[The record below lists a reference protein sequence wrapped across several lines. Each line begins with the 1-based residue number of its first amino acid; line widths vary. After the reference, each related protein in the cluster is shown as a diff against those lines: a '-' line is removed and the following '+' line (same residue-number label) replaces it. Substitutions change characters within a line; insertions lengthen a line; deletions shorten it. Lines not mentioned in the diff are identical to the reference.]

1 MIYGTVEEVPR
12 MRVTSVAI
20 VILAGAAFAADPK
33 ISATPG
39 FDIRA
44 LDTAADPCVDFYQ
57 YACGSW
63 IAKNPIPPDR
73 SSWGRFDELYERN
86 QIILRGIL
94 EKYSTA
100 DAKRNPLEQKIGDY
114 YSACMDETGIE
125 KAGLAPLE
133 PELRRIRSLT
143 DKTALA
149 DEIARLHLAGANA
162 LFRFISEQDAK
173 DSTQEIARAD
183 QGGLGLPER
192 DYYVKD
198 DARSVEIRQQY
209 LAHMQKMFALLGESG
224 ERAAADAQIVMDIET
239 ALARASLDLVSR
251 RDPAK
256 TYHKV
261 RTADLAYT
269 LNPAFHWTQYLQAI
283 DAQNIESLN
292 VAVPE
297 FFKQLDGLI
306 NTTELENWK
315 AYLTWHLVRSQAA
328 MLPSA
333 FVNER
338 FNFYGTILT
347 GAKELRPRWKRC
359 VQEADGDLGEALG
372 RKYVEQNFGADSK
385 ERVERMV
392 AALERAMDRDI
403 ADLPWMTPAT
413 KRLALIKLKAI
424 ANKIGYPDQWRDYSS
439 LKIARGDALGNS
451 QRSNAFEFRRELA
464 KIGKPVDRLEWQM
477 TPPTVNAYYDAQM
490 NDINFP
496 AGFLQPPAFDR
507 SMDDAVNFGN
517 IGSTIG
523 HELTHGFDDEG
534 RQFDAKGNL
543 RDWWTADDAREFE
556 KRAACMV
563 DEYSGFTVV
572 DDLKLN
578 GKLTLGENAA
588 DAGGLRIAYMA
599 LLDTLSGKT
608 PPKIDGYTAEQR
620 FFLGYA
626 QGNCEN
632 LRDEIARLLAQTDP
646 HSPGKYRANGVVSN
660 MPEFHKAFGC
670 TAGQPM
676 VRAKA
681 CRVW

>member
-1 MIYGTVEEVPR
+1 
-12 MRVTSVAI
+12 
-20 VILAGAAFAADPK
+20 LAG
-33 ISATPG
+33 S
-39 FDIRA
+39 
-44 LDTAADPCVDFYQ
+44 
-57 YACGSW
+57 
-63 IAKNPIPPDR
+63 
-73 SSWGRFDELYERN
+73 
-86 QIILRGIL
+86 
-94 EKYSTA
+94 
-100 DAKRNPLEQKIGDY
+100 
-114 YSACMDETGIE
+114 
-125 KAGLAPLE
+125 
-133 PELRRIRSLT
+133 
-143 DKTALA
+143 
-149 DEIARLHLAGANA
+149 NA
-162 LFRFISEQDAK
+162 LFHFSSEQDAK

-198 DARSVEIRQQY
+198 DAKSVEIRQQY
-209 LAHMQKMFALLGESG
+209 LAHMQRMFALLGESG

-239 ALARASLDLVSR
+239 ALARASLDVVSR

-256 TYHKV
+256 VYHKI
-261 RTADLAYT
+261 RTADLAHN
-269 LNPAFHWTQYLQAI
+269 LNPSFDWMRYLEGI
-283 DAQNIESLN
+283 SAQNIESLN

-315 AYLTWHLVRSQAA
+315 AYLSWHLLRSQAT

-338 FNFYGTILT
+338 FNFYGKVLT

-359 VQEADGDLGEALG
+359 VQAADGDLGEALG

-392 AALERAMDRDI
+392 AALERAMSGDI

-413 KRLALIKLKAI
+413 KKLALVKLRAI
-424 ANKIGYPDQWRDYSS
+424 ANKIGYPDQWRDYSA

-451 QRSNAFEFRRELA
+451 QRSNAFEFHRQLA
-464 KIGKPVDRLEWQM
+464 KIGKPVDRSEWQM

-496 AGFLQPPAFDR
+496 AGFLQPPAFDKT
-507 SMDDAVNFGN
+507 MDDAVNFGN

-543 RDWWTADDAREFE
+543 RDWWTAEDAREFE

-563 DEYSGFTVV
+563 DEYSGFTAV
-572 DDLKLN
+572 DDLRLN

-588 DAGGLRIAYMA
+588 DSGGLRVAYMA
-599 LLDTLSGKT
+599 LLDTLSGKV
-608 PPKIDGYTAEQR
+608 PRKIDGYTAEQR
-620 FFLGYA
+620 FFLGYG

-632 LRDEIARLLAQTDP
+632 LTDELARMLAQTDP
-646 HSPGKYRANGVVSN
+646 HSPGKYRVNGVVSN
-660 MPEFHKAFGC
+660 MPEFQKAFGC

-676 VRAKA
+676 VRVKA

>member
-1 MIYGTVEEVPR
+1 
-12 MRVTSVAI
+12 MRLTGVAF

-33 ISATPG
+33 IPATPG
-39 FDIRA
+39 FDIHA
-44 LDTAADPCVDFYQ
+44 LETAADPCVDFYQ

-73 SSWGRFDELYERN
+73 STWGRFDELFERN

-94 EKYSTA
+94 EKYSAA
-100 DAKRNPLEQKIGDY
+100 DPKRNPLEQKIGDY
-114 YSACMDETGIE
+114 YSACMDEAGIE

-133 PELRRIRSLT
+133 PELRRIRFLT
-143 DKTALA
+143 DKAALA
-149 DEIARLHLAGANA
+149 EEIAHLHLAGANA
-162 LFRFISEQDAK
+162 LFRFGSEQDAK
-173 DSTQEIARAD
+173 DSTQVIARAD

-192 DYYVKD
+192 DYYVND
-198 DARSVEIRQQY
+198 DAKSVEIRQQY
-209 LAHMQKMFALLGESG
+209 LAHVQKMFALLGESA
-224 ERAAADAQIVMDIET
+224 ERAAADSQIVMDIET
-239 ALARASLDLVSR
+239 ALARASLDVVSR

-256 TYHKV
+256 VYHKV
-261 RTADLAYT
+261 STAELAYT
-269 LNPAFHWTQYLQAI
+269 LNPSFNWTNYLEGI

-297 FFKQLDGLI
+297 FFKKLDGLI
-306 NTTELENWK
+306 NTTELESWK
-315 AYLTWHLVRSQAA
+315 AYLSWHMVRSRAT
-328 MLPSA
+328 MLPAA

-338 FNFYGTILT
+338 FNFYGQVLT

-359 VQEADGDLGEALG
+359 VQAADGDLGEALG
-372 RKYVEQNFGADSK
+372 RKYVEQAFGAESK
-385 ERVERMV
+385 QRVQKMV
-392 AALERAMDRDI
+392 AALEQAMSRDI
-403 ADLPWMTPAT
+403 ADLAWMTPAT
-413 KRLALIKLKAI
+413 KKLALVKLRAI
-424 ANKIGYPDQWRDYSS
+424 ANKIGYPDKWRDYSA
-439 LKIARGDALGNS
+439 LKIARSDALGNS
-451 QRSNAFEFRRELA
+451 QRSDAFEFHRELA
-464 KIGKPVDRLEWQM
+464 KIGKPVDRSEWQM
-477 TPPTVNAYYDAQM
+477 TPPTVNAYYDPQM

-517 IGSTIG
+517 IGATIG

-543 RDWWTADDAREFE
+543 RDWWTAEDAREFE
-556 KRAACMV
+556 KRASCLV
-563 DEYSGFTVV
+563 SEYSGFTAV

-588 DAGGLRIAYMA
+588 DSGGLRIAYMA
-599 LLDTLSGKT
+599 LLDTLGGKT
-608 PPKIDGYTAEQR
+608 PPKIDGFTAEQR
-620 FFLGYA
+620 FFLGYG

-632 LRDEIARLLAQTDP
+632 LTDEIARLLAQTDP
-646 HSPGKYRANGVVSN
+646 HSPGKYRVNGVVSN
-660 MPEFHKAFGC
+660 MPEFQRAFGC

>member
-1 MIYGTVEEVPR
+1 MLL
-12 MRVTSVAI
+12 MRLTSVAI
-20 VILAGAAFAADPK
+20 VVLAGSAFGADPK
-33 ISATPG
+33 IPATPG
-39 FDIRA
+39 FDSHA
-44 LDTAADPCVDFYQ
+44 LDTSVEPCVDFYQ

-94 EKYSTA
+94 EKYSAA
-100 DAKRNPLEQKIGDY
+100 DPKRSPLEQKIGDH
-114 YSACMDETGIE
+114 YSACMDEAGIE
-125 KAGLAPLE
+125 KAGLTPLE
-133 PELRRIRSLT
+133 GELGRIRSLT

-149 DEIARLHLAGANA
+149 EEIARLHLAGANA
-162 LFRFISEQDAK
+162 LFHFSSEQDAK
-173 DSTQEIARAD
+173 DSTQVIARAD

-192 DYYVKD
+192 DYYIND
-198 DARSVEIRQQY
+198 DAKSVAIRQQY
-209 LAHMQKMFALLGESG
+209 VAHVQKMFALLGESA
-224 ERAAADAQIVMDIET
+224 ERAAADAQTVMDIET
-239 ALARASLDLVSR
+239 ALARASLDVVSR

-256 TYHKV
+256 VYHKV
-261 RTADLAYT
+261 RTAELVYT
-269 LNPAFHWTQYLQAI
+269 LDPSFKWTQYLEGI
-283 DAQNIESLN
+283 DAQNIGSLN

-297 FFKQLDGLI
+297 FFKKLDALI

-315 AYLTWHLVRSQAA
+315 AYLSWHLVRAQAS

-338 FNFYGTILT
+338 FNFYGKVLT

-359 VQEADGDLGEALG
+359 VSAADGDLGEALG

-385 ERVERMV
+385 ERVQKMV

-413 KRLALIKLKAI
+413 KKLAIVKLRAV
-424 ANKIGYPDQWRDYSS
+424 ANKIGYPDKWRDYSA

-451 QRSNAFEFRRELA
+451 ERSNAFEFHREVA

-496 AGFLQPPAFDR
+496 AGFLQPPSFDK
-507 SMDDAVNFGN
+507 SMDDAVNYGN
-517 IGSTIG
+517 IGATIG

-543 RDWWTADDAREFE
+543 RDWWTAEDAREFE
-556 KRAACMV
+556 KRAACLV
-563 DEYSGFTVV
+563 DEYSGFTAV

-599 LLDTLSGKT
+599 LLDTLGENT
-608 PPKIDGYTAEQR
+608 PPKIDGYTVEQR
-620 FFLGYA
+620 FFLGYG
-626 QGNCEN
+626 QGDCEN
-632 LRDEIARLLAQTDP
+632 LTDEIARLLAQTDP
-646 HSPGKYRANGVVSN
+646 HSPGKYRVNGVVSN
-660 MPEFHKAFGC
+660 MPEFQKAFGC